1 MNGYDPDLPARQP
14 DGARAAST
22 EAETAVLGA
31 CLTATPAYDPVAA
44 AASVL
49 SDGGDWFHP
58 HHETI
63 WRAILALHGQ
73 SKPTGVPM
81 VEAELRRTGD
91 LEHIG
96 GAVRLSE
103 IAAQACTSVEAA
115 HYAEL
120 IHGYARLRR
129 YQQALA
135 RGMQAA
141 RQTDPAAVTD
151 AITAHQAELEHL
163 AADESIHKGLFERFG
178 DGLQQHLDSLETTV
192 EAAAVTG
199 LTDLDRALKM
209 QPGNIIVVAGRPAMG
224 KSAMTLGIALANAHS
239 GRTTLV
245 HSLEMGRNEVTNR
258 VLANRARVNLNRLME
273 GGPAVTDHD
282 WTRIALR
289 LPDLSA
295 LPLWMDYTPRVTPG
309 LVRTRIK
316 ALTRQTG
323 QAPAVIVD
331 YVQLM
336 YTDQRTTRQ
345 SPYERVSEVSR
356 ELKIIAEETGAVI
369 ICCAHLNRGSAHREG
384 KKPQV
389 SDLRDSGQLEQ
400 DASGIVLLHRED
412 AYEPDSPRA
421 GESDLI
427 LAKNRNGPT
436 CSITVGHQFHYS
448 RLRDMARSTGPEV

>member
-1 MNGYDPDLPARQP
+1 MSAFDLDVPARQP
-14 DGARAAST
+14 DGSTAAST

-44 AASVL
+44 AVSVL
-49 SDGGDWFHP
+49 SDAGDWYHP

-63 WRAILALHGQ
+63 WRAILALHGH

-81 VEAELRRTGD
+81 VEAELRRSGD
-91 LEHIG
+91 LERIG

-103 IAAQACTSVEAA
+103 IATQACTSVEAA

-120 IHGYARLRR
+120 VHGYARLRR
-129 YQQALA
+129 YQQALLRA
-135 RGMQAA
+135 MQTA
-141 RQTDPAAVTD
+141 RQADPAAVTD

-163 AADESIHKGLFERFG
+163 AADQSVDKGLFERFG
-178 DGLQQHLDSLETTV
+178 DCLQQHLDSLETAI

-199 LTDLDRALKM
+199 LTELDQALKM
-209 QPGNIIVVAGRPAMG
+209 QPGNIVVVAGRPAMG
-224 KSAMTLGIALANAHS
+224 KSAMTLGIALANSYS

-258 VLANRARVNLNRLME
+258 VLANRARVNLHRLMT
-273 GGPAVTDHD
+273 GGPAVTDDD

-309 LVRTRIK
+309 LIRTRIK
-316 ALTRQTG
+316 ALSRQTG
-323 QAPAVIVD
+323 QAPLVIVD

-369 ICCAHLNRGSAHREG
+369 ICCAHLNRGSEHRDG

-389 SDLRDSGQLEQ
+389 FDLRDSGQLEQ

-436 CSITVGHQFHYS
+436 CSITVAHQFHYS
-448 RLRDMARSTGPEV
+448 RLRDMTRSTELLA